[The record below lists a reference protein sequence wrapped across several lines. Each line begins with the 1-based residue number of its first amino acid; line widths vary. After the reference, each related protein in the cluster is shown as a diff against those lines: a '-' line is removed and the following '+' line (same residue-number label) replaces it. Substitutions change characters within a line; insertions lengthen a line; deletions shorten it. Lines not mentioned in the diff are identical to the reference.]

1 MSNTNIPKNCM
12 MGQIAAQAT
21 LNPNGAALSSGKEVM
36 TYADLDARSNRIAGH
51 LRALG
56 VVPEVLVGIWLPR
69 GPLMVTGALGVWKAG
84 GAYVPLDPASPAER
98 VAWMLNDAQARVLL
112 TEEDMAER
120 LPRGRWKTIALDRE
134 WLQGAFNSGE
144 TVELNV
150 KPEQLAYV
158 IYTSGSTG
166 QPKGVEVTHSSLSNL
181 VSWHQAAFG
190 VTASDK
196 ASQLASPGFDA
207 AVWEVWPYLTAG
219 ASLHLA
225 DDTVRSEPE
234 ALRDWMV
241 AQGITIGFVPTPL
254 AERMLALEWPSET
267 ALRVLLTGA
276 DALRSYPRP
285 GLPFTLVNNYGP
297 TECTVVSTS
306 GAIIANGRREG
317 SPSIGRP
324 ISNVQ
329 VYILDAAMQKVPVG
343 VPGEI
348 YIAGAGVAR
357 GYVNAP
363 ELTNSK
369 FIPNPFDSE
378 AAGRLYRTGDLG
390 CYLPDGEIAFR
401 GRIDEQIKIRG
412 YRVEPNEIATALSK
426 HSGIEASTVIA
437 RERRID
443 EKDLVAYIVPR
454 AGSTLIERD
463 LRGFLSGQLPD
474 YMIPA
479 TFVRMDSL
487 PLNASGKV
495 NRAGLPEPD
504 EANTFRE
511 DSYLAPGTLIEQRI
525 SEIVR
530 PLLGVERV
538 SIDDN
543 FFMLGGHS
551 LLGTQL
557 IARTREAFG
566 VEITLRSLFE
576 SPSIAALAEEVER
589 LLYARVDAMSEEEAE
604 QSLKGTSL

>member
-12 MGQIAAQAT
+12 MAQIAAQAA
-21 LNPNGAALSSGKEVM
+21 LNPNSRALVSGKEVM
-36 TYADLDARSNRIAGH
+36 TYAELDARSNRIAGH

-56 VVPEVLVGIWLPR
+56 IAPEELVGIWLPR
-69 GPLMVTGALGVWKAG
+69 CPQMVTGALGVWKAG

-112 TEEDMAER
+112 TEQDMAER
-120 LPRGRWKTIALDRE
+120 LPRGKWKTIALDRE
-134 WLQGAFNSGE
+134 WLQGAFNSDE
-144 TVELNV
+144 IIELNV

-181 VSWHQAAFG
+181 VSWHQAAFE

-234 ALRDWMV
+234 ALRDWMI

-254 AERMLALEWPSET
+254 AERMLALEWPSKT

-306 GAIIANGRREG
+306 GAITAKGSREG
-317 SPSIGRP
+317 APSIGRP

-348 YIAGAGVAR
+348 HIAGAGVAR

-378 AAGRLYRTGDLG
+378 TGGRLYRTGDLG
-390 CYLPDGEIAFR
+390 CFLPDGDIAFR

-443 EKDLVAYIVPR
+443 EKELVAYIVPR

-463 LRGFLSGQLPD
+463 LREFLSGQLPD

-504 EANTFRE
+504 EVNTFRD